1 MRCTPAP
8 SVAGALLA
16 LAVASSAAAQAPAR
30 TVALTTPL
38 AADSAAAARAL
49 AARALAA
56 PLPAMARA
64 DSALRYTRL
73 AGRQRTQ
80 GNSLVVAGAALLAG
94 GLLNH
99 YTNDRPMTMSAGSGA
114 VALGGVA
121 TALYGVRRRD
131 ASDRSQLAARVWSG
145 TVATGG
151 VTRAP

>member
-8 SVAGALLA
+8 PVAGALLA
-16 LAVASSAAAQAPAR
+16 LLVASSAAAQAPAR
-30 TVALTTPL
+30 TVALTTPM
-38 AADSAAAARAL
+38 AADSGA

-56 PLPAMARA
+56 PLPVMARA

-131 ASDRSQLAARVWSG
+131 ASDRSQLAARTWSG
-145 TVATGG
+145 TVATGD

>member
-1 MRCTPAP
+1 MRCTSAP

-30 TVALTTPL
+30 TVAFTRLP
-38 AADSAAAARAL
+38 APDSAAAARAL
-49 AARALAA
+49 AS

-64 DSALRYTRL
+64 DSALRYTRI

-94 GLLNH
+94 GLLHH

-114 VALGGVA
+114 AALGGIA

-131 ASDRSQLAARVWSG
+131 ASDRSQVVARAWSG
-145 TVATGG
+145 TAPTTD

>member
-1 MRCTPAP
+1 MRCMPAP
-8 SVAGALLA
+8 SASGALLA
-16 LAVASSAAAQAPAR
+16 LAVAASAAAAQAPAR
-30 TVALTTPL
+30 TVALTTPMT
-38 AADSAAAARAL
+38 ADSAAAG
-49 AARALAA
+49 RALAA

-94 GLLNH
+94 GLLHH

-131 ASDRSQLAARVWSG
+131 ASDRSQVAARAWSG
-145 TVATGG
+145 TTASTD

>member
-1 MRCTPAP
+1 MRCPSAP

-16 LAVASSAAAQAPAR
+16 LAVASPAAAQAPAR
-30 TVALTTPL
+30 TVALTTP
-38 AADSAAAARAL
+38 AATDSAAAARAL
-49 AARALAA
+49 AS

-73 AGRQRTQ
+73 AGRQRMQ

-94 GLLNH
+94 GLLHH

-114 VALGGVA
+114 VALGGIA

-131 ASDRSQLAARVWSG
+131 ASDRSQVAARAWAG
-145 TVATGG
+145 TAATTD